1 MKEYLNPELAYN
13 IRQDNMT
20 QDVAPIKK
28 EVPPEQA
35 ILMGVKK
42 KEGTH
47 TVHDIIKELF
57 YSTGRTL
64 YQLFKINNGGNFL
77 DFEQFKGIV
86 DMFSNSGLD
95 PEDIRDVFDKLSS
108 GLMKDRL
115 SFKDFE
121 DGFKMEIPKP
131 GSTSS
136 EIKVLK
142 KVREWMFQRQMP
154 TSSAFERLVRSSD
167 RLHQKTLRRVD
178 FHKAFIINQAGL
190 TAPEIDFLFN

>member
-1 MKEYLNPELAYN
+1 MQQLLGKVKEYLNPELAYN

-20 QDVAPIKK
+20 QDVQPIKK

-64 YQLFKINNGGNFL
+64 YQLFKINNGGNSL
-77 DFEQFKGIV
+77 DFDQFRGIV
-86 DMFSNSGLD
+86 DMFSNSALD
-95 PEDIRDVFDKLSS
+95 PEDIQAVFDKLSS
-108 GLMKDRL
+108 GMMKDRL
-115 SFKDFE
+115 TYKDFE
-121 DGFKMEIPKP
+121 DGFKMDVPKP
-131 GSTSS
+131 GSTTS
-136 EIKVLK
+136 EIKILK

-167 RLHQKTLRRVD
+167 RLHQKTMRRVD
-178 FHKAFIINQAGL
+178 FHKAFIIN
-190 TAPEIDFLFN
+190 